1 MRIQCSGEI
10 VMDEDKWLYDWCE
23 IPSFSPGDLRNAI
36 EKLADGEELV
46 VEINSPGGVCYSG
59 FEIYSVLRGCG
70 HPTVGEV
77 QGMAASAASTILM
90 GCETRRVSPVGQVM
104 IHDPLICA
112 RGNAAALRETA
123 KYLDS
128 VKESILNA
136 YELRCREKCGRAKI
150 AQLMSEETWMTA
162 QDAVALGFADEII
175 LAEGEGAEGT
185 LPTTAAANSVTNG
198 LNLHNVDVLLQQY
211 EDAVRSGGY
220 ITYFKQSEAIEDV
233 LTTIG
238 APLAAMGIMQA
249 KMQKDM
255 RNAVNRRVNCD
266 SANADKIV
274 LAAQEQLDAIRELDR
289 KYGLDTLPDIL
300 QETAMLRIANPES
313 SLSDLA
319 RLASPPVSKSCMSHR
334 LKKLLEY
341 KGD

>member
-1 MRIQCSGEI
+1 MLICWAVLGGFVLDAI
-10 VMDEDKWLYDWCE
+10 FGDPAWL
-23 IPSFSPGDLRNAI
+23 PHP
-36 EKLADGEELV
+36 V
-46 VEINSPGGVCYSG
+46 V
-59 FEIYSVLRGCG
+59 
-70 HPTVGEV
+70 
-77 QGMAASAASTILM
+77 LM
-90 GCETRRVSPVGQVM
+90 GKAITALEKRLRAQFPQTPQGELCGGAVLAAILPVGTF
-104 IHDPLICA
+104 LI
-112 RGNAAALRETA
+112 TA
-123 KYLDS
+123 PEKIL
-128 VKESILNA
+128 SILEVFGQESAVSHHINYGMLETDCCRQSFFRGA
-136 YELRCREKCGRAKI
+136 FLAGGSVTDPDKRYHLELLTSHPSVSREAFN
-150 AQLMSEETWMTA
+150 LMLEM
-162 QDAVALGFADEII
+162 GFA
-175 LAEGEGAEGT
+175 
-185 LPTTAAANSVTNG
+185 PK
-198 LNLHNVDVLLQQY
+198 
-211 EDAVRSGGY
+211 DAVRSGGY

-313 SLSDLA
+313 SLTDLA

>member
-1 MRIQCSGEI
+1 M
-10 VMDEDKWLYDWCE
+10 
-23 IPSFSPGDLRNAI
+23 SFSSEAKNELCRVPLNRTCCARAEAYGVLLYCHTFDRREIRIITANDAFAQRLP
-36 EKLADGEELV
+36 KLFRRAFSLSFDHAPPE
-46 VEINSPGGVCYSG
+46 
-59 FEIYSVLRGCG
+59 
-70 HPTVGEV
+70 
-77 QGMAASAASTILM
+77 SAAGKRTFLITAPEKILAILAAFGQESAVSHHINYGMLETDCCQQSFFRGAFLAGGSVTDPDKRYHLELLTSHPSVSREAFRLMLEM
-90 GCETRRVSPVGQVM
+90 GFAPK
-104 IHDPLICA
+104 DAA
-112 RGNAAALRETA
+112 RG
-123 KYLDS
+123 
-128 VKESILNA
+128 
-136 YELRCREKCGRAKI
+136 
-150 AQLMSEETWMTA
+150 
-162 QDAVALGFADEII
+162 
-175 LAEGEGAEGT
+175 
-185 LPTTAAANSVTNG
+185 
-198 LNLHNVDVLLQQY
+198 
-211 EDAVRSGGY
+211 GGY

-289 KYGLDTLPDIL
+289 KYGLDTLPDTL

-313 SLSDLA
+313 SLADLA

>member
-136 YELRCREKCGRAKI
+136 YELRCREKCGRVKI

-211 EDAVRSGGY
+211 EDAVRSGER
-220 ITYFKQSEAIEDV
+220 EAAAGHPV
-233 LTTIG
+233 AA
-238 APLAAMGIMQA
+238 APH
-249 KMQKDM
+249 KDP
-255 RNAVNRRVNCD
+255 AGESGESCVP
-266 SANADKIV
+266 
-274 LAAQEQLDAIRELDR
+274 EQ
-289 KYGLDTLPDIL
+289 
-300 QETAMLRIANPES
+300 ES
-313 SLSDLA
+313 SNPTERGSDNHSDWQMEA
-319 RLASPPVSKSCMSHR
+319 RLN
-334 LKKLLEY
+334 LE
-341 KGD
+341 KHKWR

>member
-1 MRIQCSGEI
+1 M
-10 VMDEDKWLYDWCE
+10 
-23 IPSFSPGDLRNAI
+23 SFSSEA
-36 EKLADGEELV
+36 KTELCRV
-46 VEINSPGGVCYSG
+46 PLSRVC
-59 FEIYSVLRGCG
+59 
-70 HPTVGEV
+70 
-77 QGMAASAASTILM
+77 
-90 GCETRRVSPVGQVM
+90 
-104 IHDPLICA
+104 CA
-112 RGNAAALRETA
+112 RAEAYGVLLYCHTFDRREIRIITANDAFAQRLPKLFRRAFSLAFDHVPPEGAAGKRTFLITAPEKILAALEVFGQESTVSHHINYGMLETDCCRQSFFRGAFLAGGSVTDPDKRYHLELLTSHPSVSREA
-123 KYLDS
+123 FS
-128 VKESILNA
+128 
-136 YELRCREKCGRAKI
+136 
-150 AQLMSEETWMTA
+150 LMLEM
-162 QDAVALGFADEII
+162 GFA
-175 LAEGEGAEGT
+175 
-185 LPTTAAANSVTNG
+185 PK
-198 LNLHNVDVLLQQY
+198 
-211 EDAVRSGGY
+211 DAVRSGGY